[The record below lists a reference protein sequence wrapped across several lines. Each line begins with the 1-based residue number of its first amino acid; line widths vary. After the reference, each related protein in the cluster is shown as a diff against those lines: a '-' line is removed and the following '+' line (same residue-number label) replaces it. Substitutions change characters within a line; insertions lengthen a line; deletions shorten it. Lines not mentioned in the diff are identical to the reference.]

1 MDGIFKSLSNYISN
15 NPKIT
20 LIVIIILVITIIW
33 LYLKN
38 KYGNIGFF
46 SKKDKNTTTKET
58 DKFKEKKTGAK
69 ETETEIDTKEVE
81 AKESKTKEINTNEVE
96 TKEKKKNVNI
106 PNPIITQLVRDIN
119 HN

>member
-1 MDGIFKSLSNYISN
+1 MDGIFKSISSSIAN

-20 LIVIIILVITIIW
+20 LVIIIILIIVIVW

-46 SKKDKNTTTKET
+46 NKKDKNINRKVEANISDNDKSLSKSKKEEPQKESDTKE
-58 DKFKEKKTGAK
+58 
-69 ETETEIDTKEVE
+69 TKEVE
-81 AKESKTKEINTNEVE
+81 EIKEI
-96 TKEKKKNVNI
+96 KEKKRNVI
-106 PNPIITQLVRDIN
+106 MPDPIITQLVRDIN